1 VTTDTRPQP
10 TVKQSI
16 DTGLA
21 RLATSVL
28 TWPIGLGVFAGR
40 VSDATGLTKSVTGAD
55 PAPAPYDPAHPW
67 VSSLKDPGN
76 AFQALDEWTRF
87 GTAEPNNLPQKLLED
102 APSILSVP
110 SLLGIGGGL
119 ASEAVVRGKEIR
131 DALKDPATGASEG
144 YLTAMGG
151 GESQPLGPA
160 VPQGPQTSTSASLS
174 PNPQTPGVV
183 APQSPSPGSGS
194 GVAPRPQA
202 GTSTDAYKITLGT
215 PYSSVP
221 KPSGPYNITL
231 GAPQP
236 PTQQRTSF
244 DPSTGYQITLNEP
257 VSPDVAK
264 TNEMVGRPSS
274 EDDWWD
280 KATLIVGGAL
290 LAVGLGT
297 AGIKAARNMLGYTP
311 KVGPGEVAGKVYPS
325 TDRDI
330 GHVSTEPNVGL
341 AGAPGESI
349 PTQVAT
355 TVYNNKAPMEA
366 VTDLLPP
373 GPARDK
379 VKATIITS
387 NNHAID
393 AMVGSFK
400 KTGQFPGSTI
410 KTPVAPEIVF
420 QRVKALPPETQT
432 AFSDV
437 ATLNSQINR
446 SKSQGYKP
454 WGVGSNQL
462 TYQDMVDKRNGIL
475 NTHPEITQHI
485 EDYHNLFPPALKYLE
500 QDGVIDAAK
509 RATLETA
516 NPTFS
521 PIHRQFDTTWYDR
534 LWGPPKGKSTDTSFL
549 DLEKREDLTKEALN
563 PGEIG
568 NAIDLA
574 EDYFHKLIAQTTVNR
589 ARVTFADS
597 VQGLTRNGKPI
608 VTYVTKAPTDP
619 STKAIRVFRNGHEEW
634 MIPDTR
640 GLYSAMQYRPRAG
653 FTFMTV
659 LNQLRAQ
666 LYTGNANP
674 LAALKTATYDAV
686 MAPSMIPSGTTISPL
701 AQGVETGGQILKTLG
716 VTKRDIAIPSG
727 VARYDPTAPLLIPVW
742 GTARGM
748 WGKAAHSM
756 HLSLDSALQNDG
768 FLVRTLGAGNM
779 DAGRQNVSSLSAL
792 MKDAFERSTVAVGEK
807 YGALSSDRYA
817 VMDDRGSASDMLSN
831 VPGIK
836 ELKGVM
842 AHVPGINMATGVL
855 DSVRESTRLQFLSA
869 NIKRQLTVRNYTFQ
883 IGSRKFDRP
892 VMAWEPTG
900 DLTKTA
906 AQTRRLMGDPAEV
919 GGDMATPLGNAV
931 QKGTA
936 MTLYGN
942 QSLQMTAQIM
952 RMVKDHPL
960 HFLSTQLALN
970 TMGIGAWSWALSQ
983 PDVARQLDGMTPE
996 QRSRVVP
1003 LAFNNKLYGFI
1014 GVPPEMRPFFGPAL
1028 HGYLAAT
1035 GHLTKG
1041 EFESPLAPGG
1051 TTYERTLQAATSKE
1065 GADLFT
1071 KALIHDYLPNFTD
1084 VAGVVASASGQR
1096 IEPNTLATIPAPKDE
1111 LRDENDPDYK
1121 SSYRAIAE
1129 NLLNNLG
1136 GQPIQA
1142 GLNALRET
1150 WAAHL
1155 HNSNVKDPAHLLD
1168 PVQVAADELVGPFRE
1183 PKQAGPLNQLWGFG
1197 TDIKSGVS
1205 NLAYEKVW
1213 GKAIPKIKEIIA
1225 QGADQ
1230 ITAKGTRVLSGLNTP
1245 QGMIGLI
1252 PNQSGDPAAIK
1263 LYVAAKQ
1270 LDAQLKPL
1278 RDQYHLANIQA
1289 SNINGNPIYSDP
1301 KKRTVILNALNVRK
1315 RALNDEMLQAI
1326 RAAEHEA
1333 GVSFTQ

>member
-10 TVKQSI
+10 TVAQSLT
-16 DTGLA
+16 TGAARALA
-21 RLATSVL
+21 LPL
-28 TWPIGLGVFAGR
+28 TAPIGLAQLLGSGISA
-40 VSDATGLTKSVTGAD
+40 LTPLKLNQAH
-55 PAPAPYDPAHPW
+55 YDQA
-67 VSSLKDPGN
+67 SSILSSIND
-76 AFQALDEWTRF
+76 FTRF
-87 GTAEPNNLPQKLLED
+87 GTSPPTGLGQQFIEE
-102 APSILSVP
+102 APSIATGITPTGVASGLAMF
-110 SLLGIGGGL
+110 GIGHGQQ
-119 ASEAVVRGKEIR
+119 IR
-131 DALKDPATGASEG
+131 DELRDTASQASEG
-144 YLTAMGG
+144 YLTAAAG
-151 GESQPLGPA
+151 GESQPLG
-160 VPQGPQTSTSASLS
+160 VPQAPSAIPPPPPPSSTSEMGSSQSQGLGGSSTGVPTVPQPAS
-174 PNPQTPGVV
+174 PYQ
-183 APQSPSPGSGS
+183 
-194 GVAPRPQA
+194 
-202 GTSTDAYKITLGT
+202 ITLGT
-215 PYSSVP
+215 PYSSTP
-221 KPSGPYNITL
+221 KPSGPYDITL
-231 GAPQP
+231 GQPQP

-280 KATLIVGGAL
+280 KAVLLAGGAL
-290 LAVGLGT
+290 MAVGLGT
-297 AGIKAARNMLGYTP
+297 AGIKAARNKLGYTP
-311 KVGPGEVAGKVYPS
+311 KVEPGEVAGKVYPS
-325 TDRDI
+325 TDRPT
-330 GHVSTEPNVGL
+330 GHISTETNVGL

-349 PTQVAT
+349 PTQAAT

-379 VKATIITS
+379 IKATIVTS

-400 KTGQFPGSTI
+400 KTGQFPGSTV
-410 KTPVAPEIVF
+410 KTPIAPEIVS
-420 QRVKALPPETQT
+420 QRVRALDPEKQT

-446 SKSQGYKP
+446 SKNQGYKP
-454 WGVGSNQL
+454 WGTGSTQL
-462 TYQDMVDKRNGIL
+462 TYQDMVDKRNAIL
-475 NTHPEITQHI
+475 SAHPDIIPHI
-485 EDYHNLFPPALKYLE
+485 EAYHSLFPPVLKYLE
-500 QDGVIDAAK
+500 QEGVIDAAK
-509 RATLETA
+509 RATLEVA

-521 PIHRQFDTTWYDR
+521 PLHRQFDTTWYDR

-549 DLEKREDLTKEALN
+549 DLEKREDLTTEALN

-568 NAIDLA
+568 HAIDLS
-574 EDYFHKLIAQTTVNR
+574 EDYFHKLIAQTTINR

-597 VQGLTRNGKPI
+597 VQGLTRDGKPI

-619 STKAIRVFRNGHEEW
+619 STKAIRVFRNGREEW

-653 FTFMTV
+653 FTFMTA

-674 LAALKTATYDAV
+674 LMAVRTAQFDAV

-701 AQGVETGGQILKTLG
+701 AQGVETGGQILKALG
-716 VTKRDIAIPSG
+716 VTKRDIAVPSG
-727 VARYDPTAPLLIPVW
+727 VARYDPTAPLLVPVF

-748 WGKAAHSM
+748 WGKTAHSM

-779 DAGRQNVSSLSAL
+779 DAGRQNVASLSAL
-792 MKDAFERSTVAVGEK
+792 MKDAFERSTVSVGEK
-807 YGALSSDRYA
+807 YGALASNRYA

-831 VPGIK
+831 IPGISQ
-836 ELKGVM
+836 LKTVM
-842 AHVPGINMATGVL
+842 AHVPGVNMATGVL

-869 NIKRQLTVRNYTFQ
+869 NTKRQLTVRNYTFQ
-883 IGSRKFDRP
+883 VGSRKFDRP
-892 VMAWEPTG
+892 VLAWEPKG
-900 DLTKTA
+900 DLTKEA

-919 GGDMATPLGNAV
+919 GGDMATPVGNVV

-942 QSLQMTAQIM
+942 QSLQTTAQIM
-952 RMVKDHPL
+952 RMVKDHPT

-983 PDVARQLDGMTPE
+983 PEVARQLEGMTPE

-1003 LAFNNKLYGFI
+1003 IAFSGKLYGFI

-1084 VAGVVASASGQR
+1084 VAGVIASVSGQR
-1096 IEPNTLATIPAPKDE
+1096 IEPNTLSTIPAPKDE

-1121 SSYRAIAE
+1121 NSARAIAE
-1129 NLLNNLG
+1129 NMLNNLG

-1155 HNSNVKDPAHLLD
+1155 HNSGVKDPAHFLD

-1197 TDIKSGVS
+1197 TDIKGGVS

-1213 GKAIPKIKEIIA
+1213 SKAIPKIKQIID

-1230 ITAKGTRVLSGLNTP
+1230 ITSQGTRTRSGLNTP

-1252 PNQSGDPAAIK
+1252 PNRAGDPEAVK
-1263 LYVAAKQ
+1263 LYLTAKQ
-1270 LDAQLKPL
+1270 LDAQLKPM
-1278 RDQYHLANIQA
+1278 RDQYALANVQA

-1301 KKRTVILNALNVRK
+1301 KKRTIILNAINTRK
-1315 RALNDEMLQAI
+1315 RALNDEMLAAI
-1326 RAAEHEA
+1326 RAAEHAA
-1333 GVSFTQ
+1333 GVSFSQ

>member
-1 VTTDTRPQP
+1 
-10 TVKQSI
+10 
-16 DTGLA
+16 
-21 RLATSVL
+21 
-28 TWPIGLGVFAGR
+28 
-40 VSDATGLTKSVTGAD
+40 
-55 PAPAPYDPAHPW
+55 
-67 VSSLKDPGN
+67 
-76 AFQALDEWTRF
+76 
-87 GTAEPNNLPQKLLED
+87 
-102 APSILSVP
+102 
-110 SLLGIGGGL
+110 
-119 ASEAVVRGKEIR
+119 
-131 DALKDPATGASEG
+131 
-144 YLTAMGG
+144 
-151 GESQPLGPA
+151 
-160 VPQGPQTSTSASLS
+160 LS
-174 PNPQTPGVV
+174 PNPQTSRGRCATTIP
-183 APQSPSPGSGS
+183 SPSSSS
-194 GVAPRPQA
+194 GVPTGPQA
-202 GTSTDAYKITLGT
+202 ATPSDAYKITLGT
-215 PYSSVP
+215 PYSSTP
-221 KPSGPYNITL
+221 KPSGAYNITL

-274 EDDWWD
+274 EDDYWD
-280 KATLIVGGAL
+280 KAVLIAGGAL
-290 LAVGLGT
+290 MAVGLGG
-297 AGIKAARNMLGYTP
+297 AGIKAARSKLGYTP

-325 TDRDI
+325 GDKPV
-330 GHVSTEPNVGL
+330 GVVSTESNVALG
-341 AGAPGESI
+341 GAPGETI

-410 KTPVAPEIVF
+410 KTSVAPEIVF
-420 QRVKALPPETQT
+420 QRVRALPPEAQA

-446 SKSQGYKP
+446 SKNQNYKP

-462 TYQDMVDKRNGIL
+462 TYQDMIDKRNGIL
-475 NTHPEITQHI
+475 NAHPEIISHI
-485 EDYHNLFPPALKYLE
+485 EAYHNLFPPALKYLE

-509 RATLETA
+509 RATLEAA

-521 PIHRQFDTTWYDR
+521 PLHRQFDTTWYDR

-549 DLEKREDLTKEALN
+549 DLEKREDLTTEALH

-574 EDYFHKLIAQTTVNR
+574 EDYFHKLIAQTTINR

-597 VQGLTRNGKPI
+597 VQGLTRKGTPI
-608 VTYVTKAPTDP
+608 VAYSSKAPTDP

-640 GLYSAMQYRPRAG
+640 GLYSALQYRPRTG
-653 FTFMTV
+653 FTFMTT

-666 LYTGNANP
+666 LYTGNLNP
-674 LAALKTATYDAV
+674 LMSVRTAQFDSV
-686 MAPSMIPSGTTISPL
+686 MAPSMVPSGTTISPL
-701 AQGVETGGQILKTLG
+701 AQGVESGGQILKALG
-716 VTKRDIAIPSG
+716 VTKRDIAIPPD

-748 WGKAAHSM
+748 WGRTAHSM

-768 FLVRTLGAGNM
+768 FLVKALGAGDM
-779 DAGRQNVSSLSAL
+779 DAGRQNVASLSAL
-792 MKDAFERSTVAVGEK
+792 MKDAFERSTASVGER

-817 VMDDRGSASDMLSN
+817 AMDDRGSSSDMLSN
-831 VPGIK
+831 IPGVAQ
-836 ELKGVM
+836 LKGVM
-842 AHVPGINMATGVL
+842 AEVPGINMATAAL
-855 DSVRESTRLQFLSA
+855 DSVRESARLQFLSS
-869 NIKRQLTVRNYTFQ
+869 NVKRVPTVRRYTFQ
-883 IGSRKFDRP
+883 VGSRKFDVP
-892 VMAWEPTG
+892 TLAWEPKG

-919 GGDMATPLGNAV
+919 GGDVATPVGKTLQGL
-931 QKGTA
+931 TA
-936 MTLYGN
+936 ATLYGN
-942 QSLQMTAQIM
+942 QSLQTTAQIM
-952 RMVKDHPL
+952 RMVKDHPV

-970 TMGIGAWSWALSQ
+970 TAGIGAWSMAMSQ
-983 PDVARQLDGMTPE
+983 PDVARQLEGMAPE
-996 QRSRVVP
+996 QRSRVIP
-1003 LAFNNKLYGFI
+1003 IALNGKLYGFI

-1051 TTYERTLQAATSKE
+1051 TTYEKTLQAATSKE

-1084 VAGVVASASGQR
+1084 VAGLVASASGQR
-1096 IEPNTLATIPAPKDE
+1096 IEPNTLSTIPAPKDE

-1121 SSYRAIAE
+1121 NSARAIAE
-1129 NLLNNLG
+1129 NLLNNIG

-1142 GLNALRET
+1142 GLNALKET

-1155 HNSNVKDPAHLLD
+1155 HNSGVKDPAHFLD

-1213 GKAIPKIKEIIA
+1213 GKAMPRLKQILASGP
-1225 QGADQ
+1225 DQ
-1230 ITAKGTRVLSGLNTP
+1230 IMAQGTRVLSGLNTP
-1245 QGMIGLI
+1245 QGVTGLI
-1252 PNQSGDPAAIK
+1252 PNLSGDADAVH
-1263 LYVAAKQ
+1263 LYLTAKQ
-1270 LDAQLKPL
+1270 LDAQLKPMK
-1278 RDQYHLANIQA
+1278 DEYHLANIQA

-1301 KKRTVILNALNVRK
+1301 KKRTIILNAINVRK

-1333 GVSFTQ
+1333 GVSFSQ

>member
-10 TVKQSI
+10 TVAQSLT
-16 DTGLA
+16 TGAARALA
-21 RLATSVL
+21 LPL
-28 TWPIGLGVFAGR
+28 TAPIGLAQLIGSGISALTPLKLNQAHYDQASNILAGIN
-40 VSDATGLTKSVTGAD
+40 D
-55 PAPAPYDPAHPW
+55 
-67 VSSLKDPGN
+67 
-76 AFQALDEWTRF
+76 FTRF
-87 GTAEPNNLPQKLLED
+87 GTSAPTGLGQQLVEE
-102 APSILSVP
+102 APSIGTGGVSGIVP
-110 SLLGIGGGL
+110 GLLMFGIGH
-119 ASEAVVRGKEIR
+119 GKQITDEF
-131 DALKDPATGASEG
+131 KDQATGASEG
-144 YLTAMGG
+144 YATAAAG
-151 GESQPLGPA
+151 GEAQPLG
-160 VPQGPQTSTSASLS
+160 VPQAPSTSASSSSIPL
-174 PNPQTPGVV
+174 PQTPGVASSQ
-183 APQSPSPGSGS
+183 APSSGS

-202 GTSTDAYKITLGT
+202 ATPYKITLGT
-215 PYSSVP
+215 PAS
-221 KPSGPYNITL
+221 KPSGPYNIIL

-280 KATLIVGGAL
+280 KATLIVGTAL
-290 LAVGLGT
+290 LGVGLG
-297 AGIKAARNMLGYTP
+297 ASGIKAARNKLGYTP
-311 KVGPGEVAGKVYPS
+311 KVEPGEVAGKVYPS
-325 TDRDI
+325 TDRPT
-330 GHVSTEPNVGL
+330 GHVSTETNVGL

-393 AMVGSFK
+393 AMVGNFK

-420 QRVKALPPETQT
+420 QRVKALDPEKQT

-446 SKSQGYKP
+446 SKAQDYKP
-454 WGVGSNQL
+454 WGVGTNQL
-462 TYQDMVDKRNGIL
+462 TYQDMVDKRNAIL
-475 NTHPEITQHI
+475 NAHPDITSHI
-485 EDYHNLFPPALKYLE
+485 EDYHSLFPPVLKYLE
-500 QDGVIDAAK
+500 QDGIIDAAK
-509 RATLETA
+509 RATLEAT

-521 PIHRQFDTTWYDR
+521 PLHRQFDTTWYDR

-574 EDYFHKLIAQTTVNR
+574 QDYFHKLIAQTTVNR

-597 VQGLTRNGKPI
+597 VQGLTRDGKPI

-674 LAALKTATYDAV
+674 LMAVRTAQFDSV

-701 AQGVETGGQILKTLG
+701 AQAVETGGQILKTLG
-716 VTKRDIAIPSG
+716 VTKRDIAVPSG

-792 MKDAFERSTVAVGEK
+792 MKDAFERSTASVGEK

-831 VPGIK
+831 VPGIAQ
-836 ELKGVM
+836 LKTVM

-906 AQTRRLMGDPAEV
+906 AQTRRLMGDPAEI
-919 GGDMATPLGNAV
+919 GGDMATPLGNVV
-931 QKGTA
+931 QKATA
-936 MTLYGN
+936 ATLYGN

-952 RMVKDHPL
+952 RMVKDHPT

-1003 LAFNNKLYGFI
+1003 IAFNGKLYGFI

-1041 EFESPLAPGG
+1041 EFESPIMSGS
-1051 TTYERTLQAATSKE
+1051 TYERTLDAATSKE

-1084 VAGVVASASGQR
+1084 VAGVVASVSGQR
-1096 IEPNTLATIPAPKDE
+1096 IEPNTLTTIAAPKDE
-1111 LRDENDPDYK
+1111 IRDENDPDYK
-1121 SSYRAIAE
+1121 SSARAIAE

-1155 HNSNVKDPAHLLD
+1155 HNSGVKDPAHLLD
-1168 PVQVAADELVGPFRE
+1168 PVQVAADELVGPYRE

-1197 TDIKSGVS
+1197 TDIKGGVS

-1213 GKAIPKIKEIIA
+1213 GKAIPKIKDVIDKGSREITS
-1225 QGADQ
+1225 Q
-1230 ITAKGTRVLSGLNTP
+1230 GTRMMSGLNTP

-1252 PNQSGDPAAIK
+1252 PDRSGDADAVK
-1263 LYVAAKQ
+1263 LYLTAKQ
-1270 LDAQLKPL
+1270 LDAQLKPMMNE
-1278 RDQYHLANIQA
+1278 YHLANTQA

-1301 KKRTVILNALNVRK
+1301 KKRTVILNAINTRK

-1333 GVSFTQ
+1333 GVSFSQ

>member
-1 VTTDTRPQP
+1 M
-10 TVKQSI
+10 
-16 DTGLA
+16 
-21 RLATSVL
+21 ATSVL

-40 VSDATGLTKSVTGAD
+40 VSDATGLTKAVTGAD
-55 PAPAPYDPAHPW
+55 PAPTPYDPQHPW
-67 VSSLKDPGN
+67 LSSLKDPGN

-87 GTAEPNNLPQKLLED
+87 GTAQPDNLPRKLLED
-102 APSILSVP
+102 APAILSVP

-119 ASEAVVRGKEIR
+119 ASEAVIRGREIH
-131 DALKDPATGASEG
+131 DALQVPATGASEG
-144 YLTAMGG
+144 YLTALGG
-151 GESQPLGPA
+151 GEAQPLGT
-160 VPQGPQTSTSASLS
+160 PQGPQTSTSSASPS
-174 PNPQTPGVV
+174 QTPVAQVSGSGVGSPQPGV
-183 APQSPSPGSGS
+183 ASQGS

-202 GTSTDAYKITLGT
+202 GASPYKITLGS
-215 PYSSVP
+215 PSAP
-221 KPSGPYNITL
+221 KSQDLYNITL
-231 GAPQP
+231 GVPQP

-280 KATLIVGGAL
+280 KALLMVGSAFM
-290 LAVGLGT
+290 AVGLGASAT
-297 AGIKAARNMLGYTP
+297 KAIRNKLGYTP
-311 KVGPGEVAGKVYPS
+311 KVEPGDVAGKVYPS
-325 TDRDI
+325 SDRDT
-330 GHVSTEPNVGL
+330 GHVSTEPNIAL

-379 VKATIITS
+379 VKATIVTS

-420 QRVKALPPETQT
+420 QRARALDPEKQT
-432 AFSDV
+432 AFTDV
-437 ATLNSQINR
+437 VTLNSQINR
-446 SKSQGYKP
+446 SKNQDYKP

-462 TYQDMVDKRNGIL
+462 TYQDMVDKRNAIL
-475 NTHPEITQHI
+475 NAHPDIIPHV
-485 EDYHNLFPPALKYLE
+485 DAYHSLFPPALKYLE
-500 QDGVIDAAK
+500 QDGVINAAK
-509 RATLETA
+509 RATLEAA

-521 PIHRQFDTTWYDR
+521 PLHRQFETTWYDR

-549 DLEKREDLTKEALN
+549 DLEKREDLTTEALQ

-568 NAIDLA
+568 HAIDLA
-574 EDYFHKLIAQTTVNR
+574 EDYFHKLIAQTTINR
-589 ARVTFADS
+589 ARVAFGDS

-640 GLYSAMQYRPRAG
+640 GLYSALQYRPRTG
-653 FTFMTV
+653 FTFMTT

-674 LAALKTATYDAV
+674 LMAVRTAQFDSV

-701 AQGVETGGQILKTLG
+701 AQGVETAGQILKALG
-716 VTKRDIAIPSG
+716 VTKRDIAVPSG
-727 VARYDPTAPLLIPVW
+727 VARYDPTAPLLVPVW

-768 FLVRTLGAGNM
+768 FLVKTLGAGNM
-779 DAGRQNVSSLSAL
+779 DAGRQNVASLSAL
-792 MKDAFERSTVAVGEK
+792 MKDAFERSTASLGEK

-817 VMDDRGSASDMLSN
+817 VMDDRGSATDMLGN
-831 VPGIK
+831 IPGISQ
-836 ELKGVM
+836 LKTVM

-855 DSVRESTRLQFLSA
+855 DSVRESARLQFLSS
-869 NIKRQLTVRNYTFQ
+869 NVKRQLTVRRYTLQ
-883 IGSRKFDRP
+883 VGSRKFDAP

-919 GGDMATPLGNAV
+919 GGDVATPVGKVLQGA
-931 QKGTA
+931 TA
-936 MTLYGN
+936 ATLYGN
-942 QSLQMTAQIM
+942 QSLQTTAQIM

-983 PDVARQLDGMTPE
+983 PDVARQLEGMTPE

-1003 LAFNNKLYGFI
+1003 IAFNGRLYGFI

-1084 VAGVVASASGQR
+1084 VAGVIATVSGQR
-1096 IEPNTLATIPAPKDE
+1096 IEPNTLTTIPAPKDE

-1121 SSYRAIAE
+1121 SSARAIAE
-1129 NLLNNLG
+1129 NMLNNLG

-1155 HNSNVKDPAHLLD
+1155 HNSGVKDPAHFLD

-1213 GKAIPKIKEIIA
+1213 GKAIPKIKDVIDRGSREIA
-1225 QGADQ
+1225 SQ
-1230 ITAKGTRVLSGLNTP
+1230 GTRMLSGLNTP
-1245 QGMIGLI
+1245 QGVIGLI
-1252 PNQSGDPAAIK
+1252 PDQSGDPAAVK
-1263 LYVAAKQ
+1263 LYLTAKQ
-1270 LDAQLKPL
+1270 LDAQLKPMM
-1278 RDQYHLANIQA
+1278 DEYHLANVQA
-1289 SNINGNPIYSDP
+1289 SNVNGNPIYSDP
-1301 KKRTVILNALNVRK
+1301 KKRTIILNAINTRK

-1333 GVSFTQ
+1333 GVSFSQ